1 MINQIHTFSGF
12 LKSGLIL
19 FALMTLSAVTQAQL
33 DKVFINHKDSVAFNH
48 IRQLKNSTLLVR
60 LHTQSRAIEI
70 LRSKKR
76 HREAD
81 ILVARNARRNK
92 EVINAFRGV
101 FDFCDVYFFYSED
114 SNAIRDG
121 EFEGIFRDDSLQVI
135 PKVPLTKDSTFYI
148 ADFGLVYFQAFGE
161 YFEGVA
167 MMNRNFELLEKPFP
181 YYVRK
186 RSGMA
191 IFKRTDA
198 EMVIK
203 LQENLSKYYES
214 SSKYFSPTAQ
224 N

>member
-1 MINQIHTFSGF
+1 MIFQKSISISRLLQSFVVSF
-12 LKSGLIL
+12 LLIL
-19 FALMTLSAVTQAQL
+19 TTTSHAQL
-33 DKVFINHKDSVAFNH
+33 DKVFINTKDSIAFSH
-48 IRQLKNSTLLVR
+48 IQKLKKGTLLVR

-76 HREAD
+76 DREAD
-81 ILVARNARRNK
+81 ILVARNAKRNK
-92 EVINAFRGV
+92 EVIKAFRGV
-101 FDFCDVYFFYSED
+101 FDFCDVHFFYSED
-114 SNAIRDG
+114 SSAIRER
-121 EFEGIFRDDSLQVI
+121 EFDSVFRDDSLDVI
-135 PKVPLTKDSTFYI
+135 PKVKLTKDSIFYI

-167 MMNRNFELLEKPFP
+167 MMNQDFELLEKPFP

-191 IFKRTDA
+191 IFKRTNA

-203 LQENLSKYYES
+203 LQSNLSKYYEN
-214 SSKYFSPTAQ
+214 SSKYFLPTAQ